1 MKGGDTLNIP
11 KMKLYRIGSDPEA
24 LFVRPVDFDW
34 IITPAFDIIGRDKK
48 KTTNSFIGT
57 DNRPVIAEIRPNP
70 SRNLKRHLYEIAYAL
85 TTTNDYLDSSE
96 KWKGNKIMAYPYL
109 LGENLGGHIHASM
122 FLDDPIYL
130 KLKATGLTVG
140 AGGLAFADYNG
151 NVGGFAGRNR
161 DIETEATTA
170 IRERKI
176 ITPNLWGRA
185 MGFLLTPFEKW
196 VQPWVAREARNA
208 HYGSESSPDAVRLG
222 TSKVPFELSKMAYVH
237 WEYRLPSTWLQHPWL
252 AYAYLGLAK
261 LTLLN
266 MAAVFGLWL
275 ADNPKMKPPKHDV
288 LGGTLAEPTMGD
300 GGMPTQFTILTHG
313 DPREAGV
320 AFRRNLSRVLPG
332 AHFSR
337 DLANLIGV
345 VEKCAT
351 EREKWFHKPTPIDV
365 EAWRKLL

>member
-1 MKGGDTLNIP
+1 MNIP
-11 KMKLYRIGSDPEA
+11 KIKLYRIGSDPEA

-96 KWKGNKIMAYPYL
+96 KWKGNKLMAYPHI

-122 FLDDPIYL
+122 FLNDPLYC
-130 KLKATGLTVG
+130 KLKTVGLTVG
-140 AGGLAFADYNG
+140 AGGHTLAGYNG
-151 NVGGFAGRNR
+151 NNDGHTGWNR
-161 DIETEATTA
+161 DAEDEVLTA
-170 IRERKI
+170 IRDWKI
-176 ITPNLWGRA
+176 ITPYLWGLA

-208 HYGSESSPDAVRLG
+208 HYGSEASLDAVRLG
-222 TSKVPFELSKMAYVH
+222 TSKSPFDLPKMAYVH

-266 MAAVFGLWL
+266 MGHVFRLGLG
-275 ADNPKMKPPKHDV
+275 AKPKMKPPKNGGGFGAGLAGPAG
-288 LGGTLAEPTMGD
+288 LGGGD
-300 GGMPTQFTILTHG
+300 MPTQFTILQHG

-320 AFRRNLSRVLPG
+320 AFRRNLSQVLPG
-332 AHFSR
+332 AHISR
-337 DLANLIGV
+337 DLANLINV
-345 VEKCAT
+345 VDKCAI
-351 EREKWFHKPTPIDV
+351 ERERWFHKPTPIDV
-365 EAWRKLL
+365 ESWRRLL